1 MTITLSVTHTASPT
15 TAVGAADVTGP
26 DTQLI
31 NHINNILNAAQAFE
45 QQLFTQ
51 IATPAN
57 PTATNFKI
65 YVKSDGKVYVLNS
78 SGTETLVGPAAA
90 SSSGDTFNMVRNR
103 IFA

>member
-1 MTITLSVTHTASPT
+1 MTITLTITTLASPT
-15 TAVGAADVTGP
+15 TAVGAADVTIP
-26 DTQLI
+26 DNENLT
-31 NHINNILNAAQAFE
+31 HINNILNGAQAFE

-57 PTATNFKI
+57 PASTNFKI